1 MTEDRQGS
9 DHRIRQA
16 DVSRLPFTAGIALGI
31 SALVTF
37 VLGLYTLKSWGWVFI
52 GVGVVVAATAAML
65 LFHVSWAPVAA
76 SVAALASLIVSA
88 IWVATYPWFS
98 VAAILL
104 DLLAIYA
111 LGRWIVRL
119 RTGRDPLRT

>member
-9 DHRIRQA
+9 DHQIRQA

-31 SALVTF
+31 SALVTV
-37 VLGLYTLKSWGWVFI
+37 VLGLYTLKSWGWLFI
-52 GVGVVVAATAAML
+52 VVGVIVAVTAAML
-65 LFHVSWAPVAA
+65 LFHVSWASVAA
-76 SVAALASLIVSA
+76 GVAALASLIVSA

-98 VAAILL
+98 IAAILL

-111 LGRWIVRL
+111 LGRSIVRL
-119 RTGRDPLRT
+119 RSGRDPLRT